1 MLTHKGRSVYSCS
14 ERSQSKVG
22 EGPTGCTT
30 LTPSSFFRRSV
41 FCRTNW
47 PETAKGNE
55 VACLWS
61 FSSQAH
67 SWCFTVVK
75 TKNDGSSVMER
86 EVPTP
91 CLFSH
96 LLMDNTVPES
106 WRFCH
111 ICILWEKPGSY
122 NLQPCL
128 FVFFQPIIYWSY
140 FFTFEFI
147 CRLRR
152 CLKIY
157 LYISLCG
164 FVWVFTQLVL
174 SMFFRIAPLNSHYSY
189 SCFTAVNRDRVFC
202 GGR

>member
-1 MLTHKGRSVYSCS
+1 
-14 ERSQSKVG
+14 
-22 EGPTGCTT
+22 
-30 LTPSSFFRRSV
+30 
-41 FCRTNW
+41 
-47 PETAKGNE
+47 
-55 VACLWS
+55 
-61 FSSQAH
+61 
-67 SWCFTVVK
+67 
-75 TKNDGSSVMER
+75 MER
-86 EVPTP
+86 EDPTP

-96 LLMDNTVPES
+96 LHMDNTVPES

-140 FFTFEFI
+140 LFTFEFI

-157 LYISLCG
+157 LIFHCVALCG
-164 FVWVFTQLVL
+164 FSL
-174 SMFFRIAPLNSHYSY
+174 SLFCPCFFRIAPLNSHYNY
-189 SCFTAVNRDRVFC
+189 SCFTAVNRDRAFC